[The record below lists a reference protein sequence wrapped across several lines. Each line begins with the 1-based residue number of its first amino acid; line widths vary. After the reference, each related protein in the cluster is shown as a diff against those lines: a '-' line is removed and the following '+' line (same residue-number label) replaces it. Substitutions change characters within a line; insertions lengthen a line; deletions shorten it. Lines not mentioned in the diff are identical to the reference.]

1 MKQLVFSETYK
12 HKKIFIIFVLLFI
25 LLFPSFAISHP
36 GGTDGNGGHYNH
48 STGEYHYHHGYSADQ
63 HENGICPYNYEKR
76 SFPNETTLEHQTE
89 TYSLIGPKEP
99 YIKNTEAQND
109 ISQNNSNVEKTLGQ
123 KVWEL
128 LTHIFLFLVV
138 LAAASYFF
146 MFILIF
152 IPCSQ
157 EKKDKIKSV
166 LTIIIFIPILIVM
179 SPVLFPSI
187 IFGIP
192 SAIVEKV
199 QELWRKKKNG

>member
-12 HKKIFIIFVLLFI
+12 HKKNFIIFVLLFI
-25 LLFPSFAISHP
+25 LLFPSFAIAHP

-48 STGEYHYHHGYSADQ
+48 STGEYHYHHGYSAHQ

-76 SFPNETTLEHQTE
+76 SFPNETTLEQQTE
-89 TYSLIGPKEP
+89 PYSLIGSEEP

-146 MFILIF
+146 MFILVF

-166 LTIIIFIPILIVM
+166 LTIIIFIPILIVI
-179 SPVLFPSI
+179 SPVLFLSI

-192 SAIVEKV
+192 SAIVEKI